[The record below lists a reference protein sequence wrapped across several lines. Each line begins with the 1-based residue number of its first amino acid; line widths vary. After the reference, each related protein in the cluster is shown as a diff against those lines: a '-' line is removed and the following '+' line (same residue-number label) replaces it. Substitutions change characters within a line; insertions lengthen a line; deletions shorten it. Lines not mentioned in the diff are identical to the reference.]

1 MTGTRRSDSSG
12 SDMSSDGTT
21 LCLVVYDIVNDRVR
35 TRISDACLDFGL
47 ERFQFSA
54 FSGHLDATKRRE
66 LFLQLKE
73 LLGQTPGR
81 ILIQPISDDDL
92 DKRLAFQQ
100 EPESELAE
108 EPARVWPEPGAEKPT
123 IQRF

>member
-1 MTGTRRSDSSG
+1 MSD
-12 SDMSSDGTT
+12 DRVT

-35 TRISDACLDFGL
+35 QRVSDACLDFGL

-54 FSGHLDATKRRE
+54 FSGYLGATRRRE
-66 LFLQLKE
+66 LFLKLKE
-73 LLGQTPGR
+73 LLGPTPGR

-100 EPESELAE
+100 ESEE
-108 EPARVWPEPGAEKPT
+108 NDDGDHGSRHEWREPGADRPT
-123 IQRF
+123 IQKF

>member
-1 MTGTRRSDSSG
+1 MG
-12 SDMSSDGTT
+12 SDTVT

-66 LFLQLKE
+66 LFLRLKE
-73 LLGQTPGR
+73 LLGQTSGR
-81 ILIQPISDDDL
+81 ILIQPISNDDL
-92 DKRLAFQQ
+92 DKRLTFQQ
-100 EPESELAE
+100 EADDESSERATHT
-108 EPARVWPEPGAEKPT
+108 WPEPGAEKPT

>member
-1 MTGTRRSDSSG
+1 
-12 SDMSSDGTT
+12 MSSDVTT

-66 LFLQLKE
+66 LFLKLKE
-73 LLGQTPGR
+73 LLGQSPGR
-81 ILIQPISDDDL
+81 ILIQPISNDDL
-92 DKRLAFQQ
+92 DKRLVFQQ
-100 EPESELAE
+100 QAE
-108 EPARVWPEPGAEKPT
+108 EQLGQECPRVWPEPGAEKQT

>member
-1 MTGTRRSDSSG
+1 
-12 SDMSSDGTT
+12 MSSDFAT

-54 FSGHLDATKRRE
+54 FSGYLDATKRRE
-66 LFLQLKE
+66 LFLRLKE
-73 LLGQTPGR
+73 LLGQSSGR
-81 ILIQPISDDDL
+81 ILIQPISNDDL
-92 DKRLAFQQ
+92 DKRLTFQQ
-100 EPESELAE
+100 ETDDESSERATH
-108 EPARVWPEPGAEKPT
+108 AWPEPGVEKST

>member
-1 MTGTRRSDSSG
+1 
-12 SDMSSDGTT
+12 MSSDTTT

-54 FSGHLDATKRRE
+54 FSGHLDATRRRE
-66 LFLQLKE
+66 LFLKLKE

-81 ILIQPISDDDL
+81 ILIQPISKEDL
-92 DKRLAFQQ
+92 EKQLTFQQ
-100 EPESELAE
+100 QTEDESGQNSHH
-108 EPARVWPEPGAEKPT
+108 VWPEPGADKRT

>member
-1 MTGTRRSDSSG
+1 MNSEI
-12 SDMSSDGTT
+12 TT

-54 FSGHLDATKRRE
+54 FSGHLDVTKRRE
-66 LFLQLKE
+66 LFLRLKE
-73 LLGQTPGR
+73 LLGQTAER
-81 ILIQPISDDDL
+81 ILIQPISADDL
-92 DKRLAFQQ
+92 DKRLTFQQ
-100 EPESELAE
+100 EGNDESLQGTT
-108 EPARVWPEPGAEKPT
+108 PAWPEPGTEKQT

>member
-1 MTGTRRSDSSG
+1 VSDDSV
-12 SDMSSDGTT
+12 T

-35 TRISDACLDFGL
+35 QRVSDVCLDFGL

-54 FSGHLDATKRRE
+54 FSGYLDARRRRE
-66 LFLQLKE
+66 LFLKLKE
-73 LLGQTPGR
+73 LLGPTPGR
-81 ILIQPISDDDL
+81 ILIQPISEDDV

-100 EPESELAE
+100 ESEESAD
-108 EPARVWPEPGAEKPT
+108 ASDGSHRGWPEPGVDRPT

>member
-1 MTGTRRSDSSG
+1 
-12 SDMSSDGTT
+12 MSSETTT

-54 FSGHLDATKRRE
+54 FSGHLDTTRRRE
-66 LFLQLKE
+66 LFLRLRE

-81 ILIQPISDDDL
+81 ILVQPISNDDL
-92 DKRLAFQQ
+92 DKRLTFHQKADDA
-100 EPESELAE
+100 SEDGA
-108 EPARVWPEPGAEKPT
+108 AHAWPEPGAEKPT
-123 IQRF
+123 VQRF

>member
-1 MTGTRRSDSSG
+1 
-12 SDMSSDGTT
+12 MSSDTT
-21 LCLVVYDIVNDRVR
+21 ALCLVVYDIVSDRVR

-54 FSGHLDATKRRE
+54 FSGYLDATKRRE
-66 LFLQLKE
+66 LFLKLKE

-81 ILIQPISDDDL
+81 ILIQPISNDDL

-100 EPESELAE
+100 KTDDESSEGATH
-108 EPARVWPEPGAEKPT
+108 AWSEPGAEKPT